1 MTVVS
6 VAKLPP
12 FYFHSPASG
21 GLIACEEDLAAC
33 AMALLELDNKE
44 GIAPLTLPAAS
55 RTEELALLAHHASP
69 PLEGAEGDHAD
80 PAGSEQ
86 PASPTR
92 GDSSPHA
99 SLAALESQESATLMM
114 NRGWELSAECI
125 VPGASMCLM
134 ARKAEQC
141 R

>member
-1 MTVVS
+1 
-6 VAKLPP
+6 
-12 FYFHSPASG
+12 
-21 GLIACEEDLAAC
+21 
-33 AMALLELDNKE
+33 MALLELDNKE

-55 RTEELALLAHHASP
+55 RTEEPALLAHHASP
-69 PLEGAEGDHAD
+69 SLEGAEGDAD

-125 VPGASMCLM
+125 VPGASVCIM